1 MSNSGGQKPW
11 RFHFLILLLM
21 ALTVLIVPQ
30 TLPAQ
35 ANKTPTTGP
44 WGKTQLMTPEELV
57 KLLAGSG
64 GAKPLVV
71 YVGFEFLY
79 KGAHIPGARFIGTGR
94 EAKGI
99 DALKRWA
106 GSIPHD
112 RDVVIY
118 CGCCPFKQ
126 CPNIR
131 PAFQTLREAGLT
143 HLKVLEIDDSF
154 VKGWVQKGYP
164 VEKGTEQKPGSLS
177 TVLVPW
183 TSRS

>member
-11 RFHFLILLLM
+11 RFHPHILLLM
-21 ALTVLIVPQ
+21 ALVVLSFPQ
-30 TLPAQ
+30 KSLAQ
-35 ANKTPTTGP
+35 AGSGSTPDP
-44 WGKTQLMTPEELV
+44 WDKAQLMTPEELV
-57 KLLAGSG
+57 KLLTSSN

-79 KGAHIPGARFIGTGR
+79 KGAHIPGARFIGPGR

-126 CPNIR
+126 CPNVR
-131 PAFQTLREAGLT
+131 PAFQALRESGLT
-143 HLKVLEIDDSF
+143 RLKVLEIDESF
-154 VKGWVQKGYP
+154 AKGWVQKGYP
-164 VEKGTEQKPGSLS
+164 AEKGAEP
-177 TVLVPW
+177 
-183 TSRS
+183 R